1 MANTQSIDIMEHV
14 FGKVVLPDV
23 QVSTDNLNHD
33 HELDDHQSRASSI
46 PPVPKQRQEHQH
58 SQEQLHLPILKKDT
72 EFQSEVIP
80 LDEAIT
86 YDQILYRSRGNSSL
100 NELKKRTQSDVTYDE
115 IPYEHEHEIHD
126 QLLDGHSIRS
136 EHTDLD
142 PIDHIE
148 PLHYEHDELHLST
161 IDDETVRGNRV
172 IAELKERH
180 FHDNSDS
187 MTITTSKTSELANE
201 YDLYSTPVP
210 GAQENELNEQTD
222 DSGTETEEVQPVNR
236 TKYLFDSNEAYP
248 VERAKMPDTFQI
260 ELGQRV
266 LSYNEQHPVSTPP
279 LPPAHGEKPTSKRAS
294 NASNFVVSTFGEN
307 SHERIKSDISTDV
320 NIENLRHKFEHPHV
334 HKHVDHHHAIIRTS
348 SPSYKNFVGRKPQQP
363 QIRRS
368 ESIASTLTLATE
380 NFTREAYPSY
390 RFAQHSIVSPHAPV
404 IHERPTSTHQHHK
417 QSIHHPSIHENEE
430 PNESIYEN
438 ELHPPVN
445 HEHRHKTYNSLQ
457 KNGLEYQAPRLNSTH
472 ESNVFLSNEQKSR
485 AILERYHSNKHES
498 FGDLSKA
505 VPHENNH
512 VEVNHIDGRHHK
524 HSTLSQVE
532 LSETHSLREET
543 PTPTNEK
550 EVEKHIPVV
559 SLRSVFE
566 NGNHHV
572 IKRNHRH
579 SSTSH
584 HSDVSHSSR
593 NSEQL
598 NVEIPLLSRVVINDA
613 LANGRGNASP
623 GSIAALHKSI
633 LEGNK
638 NLRSRLV
645 VVHSSNNQHKEEE
658 EDKLQLPHQKSRKP
672 KTLANF
678 YKRWGQTPQM
688 IV

>member
-1 MANTQSIDIMEHV
+1 MADTQSIDIMEHV
-14 FGKVVLPDV
+14 FGKVILPDV
-23 QVSTDNLNHD
+23 QVSTDNLHHE
-33 HELDDHQSRASSI
+33 HELDDRQSRASSI
-46 PPVPKQRQEHQH
+46 PPVPKQRHEHHH
-58 SQEQLHLPILKKDT
+58 SHEKLNKDA
-72 EFQSEVIP
+72 EFQSAVIP

-126 QLLDGHSIRS
+126 QLLDGHSVRS
-136 EHTDLD
+136 EHTDLH

-148 PLHYEHDELHLST
+148 PLHYEHDDVHLST
-161 IDDETVRGNRV
+161 IDDEMARGNRV
-172 IAELKERH
+172 LAELKERH
-180 FHDNSDS
+180 FHDNYDS

-201 YDLYSTPVP
+201 YDLYSTPLP

-236 TKYLFDSNEAYP
+236 TKYLFDSNEAYQ

-266 LSYNEQHPVSTPP
+266 SSYGEQHPISTPP
-279 LPPAHGEKPTSKRAS
+279 PRPAHGEKPASKRAS

-307 SHERIKSDISTDV
+307 SHERIKSDISADV

-334 HKHVDHHHAIIRTS
+334 HKHIDHHHPIIRTS

-368 ESIASTLTLATE
+368 ESIASTLTLGTE

-390 RFAQHSIVSPHAPV
+390 RFAQHSVVSPHPPV
-404 IHERPTSTHQHHK
+404 IYERPTSAQSHQHHK
-417 QSIHHPSIHENEE
+417 QSIRHQSIHEELNE
-430 PNESIYEN
+430 PIYEN
-438 ELHPPVN
+438 ELHRPVN

-457 KNGLEYQAPRLNSTH
+457 RNGLEYQAPHLNSIH
-472 ESNVFLSNEQKSR
+472 QSNHVFLSNEQKSR
-485 AILERYHSNKHES
+485 AILDKYHHSKHES
-498 FGDLSKA
+498 FSDLPKT
-505 VPHENNH
+505 VPHETNH
-512 VEVNHIDGRHHK
+512 VKVNHVDERHHK
-524 HSTLSQVE
+524 HSTSSEVE
-532 LSETHSLREET
+532 LSETHSLRDET
-543 PTPTNEK
+543 PTPTNEI

-566 NGNHHV
+566 NGNHHPV
-572 IKRNHRH
+572 KRNHRH
-579 SSTSH
+579 SSVSH
-584 HSDVSHSSR
+584 HSNISHSRRTSQ
-593 NSEQL
+593 QL

-633 LEGNK
+633 LEGNE
-638 NLRSRLV
+638 NLRPR
-645 VVHSSNNQHKEEE
+645 VVHSPKEQEDEEE
-658 EDKLQLPHQKSRKP
+658 ETKSQLPHQKSRKP

-688 IV
+688 AV

>member
-33 HELDDHQSRASSI
+33 HELDDHQSRAS
-46 PPVPKQRQEHQH
+46 K
-58 SQEQLHLPILKKDT
+58 
-72 EFQSEVIP
+72 
-80 LDEAIT
+80 
-86 YDQILYRSRGNSSL
+86 
-100 NELKKRTQSDVTYDE
+100 LKKRTQSDVTYDE

-320 NIENLRHKFEHPHV
+320 NIENLRHKFEHPH
-334 HKHVDHHHAIIRTS
+334 HVDHHHAIIRTS